1 MLTDLPCPLESCI
14 RLLLAS
20 SPLSTVSSGL
30 CDSEAASEEQSAANV
45 FMLLQRGHLERL
57 TQIQISVAPIILSWQ
72 EGWTNDL
79 RGLFHLEYL

>member
-1 MLTDLPCPLESCI
+1 M
-14 RLLLAS
+14 
-20 SPLSTVSSGL
+20 
-30 CDSEAASEEQSAANV
+30 CDSEAASKEQSAANV

-79 RGLFHLEYL
+79 RGLFSSGISMNLKRVLNRFPKIALSSPDCVS